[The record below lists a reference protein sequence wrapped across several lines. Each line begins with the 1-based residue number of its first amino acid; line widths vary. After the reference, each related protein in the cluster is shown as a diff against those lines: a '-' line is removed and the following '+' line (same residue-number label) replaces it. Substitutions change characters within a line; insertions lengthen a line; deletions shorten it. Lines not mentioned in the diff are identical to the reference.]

1 MASSPRET
9 ASTKKPWSSNPWT
22 RTARRPG
29 SSSATRIRTVRP
41 SPLESWS
48 FEDTGEPGCAC
59 LAQAMPGTLRLDD
72 TRPPWRRSGRDAG
85 PPVQFALV
93 SDAAP
98 VMSTWILTG
107 MSGAGKTTAPRAR
120 PAVAVVDARRGGELA
135 AFESPPGVV
144 VILLDASD
152 AVLVRRLADS
162 SRPHPCSTAG
172 AGQAAVAAEREL
184 LVPLRAAADVVI
196 DTGALSDI
204 ELGERVIELV
214 APGHGGATG
223 LRCTVSSFGF
233 KYGPQAEADW
243 VIDSRILPNPF
254 WEPALRPLTGLDEPV
269 RTFLLDHPETSQLID
284 RSAGLLAWVIDQAG
298 RRGRRAL
305 HVAVGCTGGR
315 HRSVV
320 VATELAGR
328 LAAGGA
334 SVDVRH
340 RDVHPPDPPRRA
352 PPDSRGRPLPRQWS
366 PSWRRTFLR
375 CRIAGPPCSR
385 A

>member
-107 MSGAGKTTAPRAR
+107 MSGAGKTTALRALEAAGVSAVDNLAVPLVAAFATVSRDR

-135 AFESPPGVV
+135 AFESPPGVA
-144 VILLDASD
+144 VIFLDASD

-233 KYGPQAEADW
+233 KYGPQAETDW
-243 VIDSRILPNPF
+243 GIDRRILPHPVLGARPAAADRARRAGADVPARSPGD
-254 WEPALRPLTGLDEPV
+254 EPA
-269 RTFLLDHPETSQLID
+269 D
-284 RSAGLLAWVIDQAG
+284 RSVRGAARLGHRPGRAPRAEGAARRCGLHGGTAPVGG
-298 RRGRRAL
+298 RRHRARRPARRRR
-305 HVAVGCTGGR
+305 GQR
-315 HRSVV
+315 R
-320 VATELAGR
+320 R
-328 LAAGGA
+328 
-334 SVDVRH
+334 
-340 RDVHPPDPPRRA
+340 PPP
-352 PPDSRGRPLPRQWS
+352 
-366 PSWRRTFLR
+366 
-375 CRIAGPPCSR
+375 
-385 A
+385 